1 MAYGRHTV
9 SPLTRR
15 ANRAIP
21 LPVARRAGRAS
32 PARPAAVT
40 ENPDLRPLKTVELK
54 RRTSARA
61 VAASIW
67 IPRLIGLAVLL
78 TIFVFILKS

>member
-1 MAYGRHTV
+1 
-9 SPLTRR
+9 
-15 ANRAIP
+15 
-21 LPVARRAGRAS
+21 
-32 PARPAAVT
+32 VT